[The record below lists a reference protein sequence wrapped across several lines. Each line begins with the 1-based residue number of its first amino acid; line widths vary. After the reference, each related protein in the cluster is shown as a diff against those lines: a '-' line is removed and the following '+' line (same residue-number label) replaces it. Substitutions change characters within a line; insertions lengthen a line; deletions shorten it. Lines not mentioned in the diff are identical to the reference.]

1 MSKTHVAVWLRISPF
16 YDMLL
21 HISNCSEP
29 TSKMLRI
36 SEVWRIRQIKFQ
48 KQSKKC
54 KHFIPFLKFCL
65 ALNSYKSSIILHL
78 SMLRDL
84 LLLYVLLLLSA
95 RCIQRSYHHRHVL
108 YTVSWMLFR

>member
-65 ALNSYKSSIILHL
+65 ALNSYQIFISNQSRFFNASLKRSSTLAQ
-78 SMLRDL
+78 STDTFFTARK
-84 LLLYVLLLLSA
+84 LSA
-95 RCIQRSYHHRHVL
+95 L
-108 YTVSWMLFR
+108 P

>member
-48 KQSKKC
+48 NSLKNAS
-54 KHFIPFLKFCL
+54 ILYLFLKFCL
-65 ALNSYKSSIILHL
+65 ALNSYTHY
-78 SMLRDL
+78 R
-84 LLLYVLLLLSA
+84 
-95 RCIQRSYHHRHVL
+95 
-108 YTVSWMLFR
+108 

>member
-54 KHFIPFLKFCL
+54 KHFIPFFEILLGSEQLQYFGLTVCKT
-65 ALNSYKSSIILHL
+65 KIILIGDGICL
-78 SMLRDL
+78 KL
-84 LLLYVLLLLSA
+84 
-95 RCIQRSYHHRHVL
+95 
-108 YTVSWMLFR
+108 

>member
-65 ALNSYKSSIILHL
+65 ALNSYKLIKNNKIITNKNNKNK
-78 SMLRDL
+78 R
-84 LLLYVLLLLSA
+84 
-95 RCIQRSYHHRHVL
+95 
-108 YTVSWMLFR
+108 F

>member
-48 KQSKKC
+48 KRSKKC
-54 KHFIPFLKFCL
+54 KHFIPFFE
-65 ALNSYKSSIILHL
+65 ILLGSEQLQIKYLDVGGISH
-78 SMLRDL
+78 S
-84 LLLYVLLLLSA
+84 VGW
-95 RCIQRSYHHRHVL
+95 CFFQH
-108 YTVSWMLFR
+108 